1 MIIVVTWDNLLT
13 TLINKVV
20 TVSITV
26 RFTFNEDYVVSGSH
40 YKNFHVNVSFAEL

>member
-13 TLINKVV
+13 TLINRVV

-26 RFTFNEDYVVSGSH
+26 RFTLSKYYVVSGSH
-40 YKNFHVNVSFAEL
+40 CKNFHVNVSFTEL